1 MGLRRM
7 YDEKLETIRE
17 HIVHMSTMATEMIE
31 QAIEAV
37 LTGDIDLAN
46 MVISRDDLVDA
57 LEETVIRETVLLV
70 MQEAPV
76 AGDLKFLT
84 ATLGVIGELE
94 KVADDAVKL
103 ARRAKKIDGHFPD
116 DMRSALG
123 DLATNAKR
131 SLAGAIRLYT
141 SYDSNLA
148 QEIIT
153 LDEKIDLQYSV
164 ARKRLILI
172 MQQRPEEAE
181 NCVIAMGIF
190 HALEHVA
197 DHAVAIAK
205 RLRVHYESRSLSLED
220 ES

>member
-1 MGLRRM
+1 M
-7 YDEKLETIRE
+7 YDEKLEAIRE

-46 MVISRDDLVDA
+46 KVISRDDLVDA

-123 DLATNAKR
+123 DLAINAKR

-205 RLRVHYESRSLSLED
+205 RLRVHYESRSLSLDD